1 MNVNNFVIDRPL
13 RGMMI
18 SSSTGEVLWSVNQ
31 IENPSLTVS
40 AETSDAVDALG
51 TPIMSFD
58 RSKSAEF
65 SAENSLFDLGLFA
78 AQSGTSKKESADGAT
93 IATPCFEEIDY
104 PTSGT
109 AVTLKHT
116 PNAEGIPYIYILNG
130 DGTLGQKFA
139 KGSTAS
145 ATEFAYNGTTLNMP
159 TDTGLQGKKFL
170 VIYEYDA
177 NTADQ
182 STSVTNTASA
192 FPKAGKF
199 VLEVLGCD
207 VCDVS
212 TLYYAYIIFPQ
223 AKLTSDFD
231 LSFTTDAKH
240 AFTLKAM
247 QEYCDHEKKLFSI
260 VIPEAE

>member
-1 MNVNNFVIDRPL
+1 
-13 RGMMI
+13 MMI

-78 AQSGTSKKESADGAT
+78 AQSGTTKKESADGAT

-109 AVTLKHT
+109 SVTLKHT